1 MIKDDLTLI
10 VLVHNNQQYL
20 PRVLEHYRSFDCR
33 ILIADSSRQAYEKI
47 EFSHTLYAHLP
58 QPTLLQKMAAALH
71 LADTEYVALV
81 GVDDFMVA
89 SGLEACYDFL
99 QSHPGF
105 VSAQGNSI
113 LYRRQ
118 KEYRYMELLP
128 MYPPEQ
134 LDFEIGDTDPFQ
146 RLQQIFHPYR
156 TIFCAVHRTRVMREG
171 YDAVD
176 KNIRNL
182 FLNEYLTA
190 IVPMINGRHRERPV
204 FYQVRESADDSGD
217 KLTPNLDRIFA
228 DENLGKELDQYL
240 QSLAPLLSKHN
251 GKSPGEATAALRSI
265 LKDYADKLAAQRA
278 QSNKEGIAKR
288 VGKIIMNLPLGK
300 NIVINR
306 RLKQQ
311 RAAIAPMLRT
321 EQDRQSLEVIKKLI
335 TRHAP
340 DIA

>member
-1 MIKDDLTLI
+1 MMKEGLTLI

-20 PRVLEHYRSFDCR
+20 PRVIEHYSSFNCR
-33 ILIADSSRQAYEKI
+33 LLIADSSRQAYDKI
-47 EFSHTLYAHLP
+47 ENSNIEYAHLT

-71 LADTEYVALV
+71 LVQTKYVAFV

-99 QSHPGF
+99 ENHPAF
-105 VSAQGNSI
+105 LSAQGNSI

-134 LDFEIGDTDPFQ
+134 LDFEINSPDPYQ
-146 RLQQIFHPYR
+146 RLGQIFHPYR
-156 TIFCAVHRTRVMREG
+156 TIFCAVHRTQVMREA

-190 IVPMINGRHRERPV
+190 IAPMVNGGHRELPV

-217 KLTPNLDRIFA
+217 KLTPNLDSIFA
-228 DENLGKELDQYL
+228 DESLKEELERYL
-240 QSLAPLLSKHN
+240 RSLAPLLSTRT
-251 GKSPGEATAALRSI
+251 GKPEEDAVTALRSI
-265 LKDYADKLAAQRA
+265 LKAYGDRLAAQRPQA
-278 QSNKEGIAKR
+278 QKEGMVKKI
-288 VGKIIMNLPLGK
+288 GKMVMGLPLGK
-300 NIVINR
+300 DIVIKR

-311 RAAIAPMLRT
+311 REAIAPMLRT
-321 EQDRQSLEVIKKLI
+321 EGDRQSLEAIKKLI
-335 TRHAP
+335 IRHAT